1 MYLKMIKRRLISIMG
16 ALVLLFVLS
25 ACGSP
30 KEEEPIDYK
39 QISAKEA
46 KEIMD
51 SGEEYILLDVRSEEE
66 FAEKHI
72 PGAVLIPHTEIADRA
87 EEELPDKEKKIL
99 VYCRSGNRSKIAAQI
114 LADLG
119 YTGVFE
125 FGGINS
131 WPYETE

>member
-30 KEEEPIDYK
+30 KEEEPMDYK

-87 EEELPDKEKKIL
+87 EEELPDKEKNIL

>member
-25 ACGSP
+25 ACGSS
-30 KEEEPIDYK
+30 KDDEPIEYK

-87 EEELPDKEKKIL
+87 EEELPDKEKNIL

-114 LADLG
+114 LVDLG

>member
-1 MYLKMIKRRLISIMG
+1 MYPRMIKRRLVSLIS
-16 ALVLLFVLS
+16 ALVLLFALS

-30 KEEEPIDYK
+30 KEEQLNEYK

-51 SGEEYILLDVRSEEE
+51 SDEEYVLLDVRSEEE
-66 FAEKHI
+66 FYEKHI
-72 PGAVLIPHTEIADRA
+72 PGAIVIPHTEIEDRA

-125 FGGINS
+125 FGGISS

>member
-87 EEELPDKEKKIL
+87 EEELPDKEKYIL

-114 LADLG
+114 LVDLG

>member
-1 MYLKMIKRRLISIMG
+1 MYLKMIKRRTISVFG
-16 ALVLLFVLS
+16 ALALLFVLS
-25 ACGSP
+25 ACGSQ
-30 KEEEPIDYK
+30 KQEEAIEYQ
-39 QISAKEA
+39 QISAEEA
-46 KEIMD
+46 KRIMD

-99 VYCRSGNRSKIAAQI
+99 VYCRSGNRSKIAAQV

-119 YTGVFE
+119 YTGVSE

>member
-16 ALVLLFVLS
+16 ALALLFVLS

-87 EEELPDKEKKIL
+87 EEELPDKEKYIL

-119 YTGVFE
+119 YTGVSE

>member
-1 MYLKMIKRRLISIMG
+1 MYLKMIKRRTISVFG
-16 ALVLLFVLS
+16 ALALLFVLS
-25 ACGSP
+25 ACGSQ
-30 KEEEPIDYK
+30 KEEDTIEYQ
-39 QISAKEA
+39 QISAEEA

-87 EEELPDKEKKIL
+87 EEELQDKEKKIL
-99 VYCRSGNRSKIAAQI
+99 VYCRSGNRSKVAAQV

-119 YTGVFE
+119 YTGVSE

>member
-25 ACGSP
+25 ACGSS
-30 KEEEPIDYK
+30 KDDEPIEYK

-87 EEELPDKEKKIL
+87 EEELPDKEKNIL

>member
-30 KEEEPIDYK
+30 KEEEPVDYK

-87 EEELPDKEKKIL
+87 EEELPDKEKNIL

>member
-1 MYLKMIKRRLISIMG
+1 MYLKMIKRRLISIIS

>member
-25 ACGSP
+25 ACGSS
-30 KEEEPIDYK
+30 KDDEPIEYK

-51 SGEEYILLDVRSEEE
+51 SGEEYIILDVRSEEE

-87 EEELPDKEKKIL
+87 EEELPDKEKNIL

-114 LADLG
+114 LVDLG